1 MARGRSC
8 TSMSAAISSAQ
19 SHSPPS
25 RSISEGSGAP
35 TQNSRPRPSVTPIS
49 MSSELT
55 TPVRRVGMISLGCP
69 KNLVDAEIMLGQL
82 RQESE
87 SEITNDLDEA
97 DVVIVN
103 TCGFIDAA
111 KQESIDTILEVAER
125 KGRGVERLIV
135 SGCMVQKYRTDLQQ
149 AIPEIDAFVGLDH
162 LEKIPSAVT
171 GLADDDAAPVRRK
184 MSVRLYE
191 DLPRVLTQGT
201 AHAYLKVSEG
211 CSNPCTF
218 CAIPQMRGK
227 FRSRSIASLVRE
239 AQALQGQGVQEL
251 CLVAQ
256 DTTRYG
262 EDLGV
267 TLTQLVRA
275 LLDDTDFR
283 WIRFLYAYPGSL
295 DWSLFE
301 LMGREPRFA
310 SYCDIPLQHV
320 TANVLGRMRRPG
332 SPREY
337 RDMIAKMRD
346 LAPDIAIRTTFITG
360 HPGETPRDFG
370 ELHDFVEWAQ
380 FDNMGAFV
388 YSPEEFT
395 PASKMDDT
403 PTRKTAERRRDKL
416 MELQQQISGARNEAR
431 VGQTFEALVTGVCEE
446 TEHLLEGRIVGQA
459 PEIDG
464 LLLINDGI
472 ELLPKELPAFARVEI
487 TDAHPHDVVGSVV
500 A

>member
-1 MARGRSC
+1 M
-8 TSMSAAISSAQ
+8 TK
-19 SHSPPS
+19 
-25 RSISEGSGAP
+25 
-35 TQNSRPRPSVTPIS
+35 
-49 MSSELT
+49 
-55 TPVRRVGMISLGCP
+55 RVGMISLGCP

-82 RQESE
+82 REQSE
-87 SEITNDLDEA
+87 VAITNDLEQA

-111 KQESIDTILEVAER
+111 KQESIDTILEIAER
-125 KGRGVERLIV
+125 KGKGVERLIV
-135 SGCMVQKYRTDLQQ
+135 TGCMVQKYRSELQES
-149 AIPEIDAFVGLDH
+149 IPEIDVFVGLDH
-162 LEKIPSAVT
+162 LEAITQAVN
-171 GLADDDAAPVRRK
+171 GDVDAAPVKRK

-227 FRSRSIASLVRE
+227 FRSRPLESLVRE
-239 AQALQGQGVQEL
+239 AQSLQRQGVKEL

-262 EDLGV
+262 ADLGLQNG
-267 TLTQLVRA
+267 LTQLVQA
-275 LLDDTDFR
+275 LLDATDFP

-301 LMGREPRFA
+301 LMGREKRFV

-320 TANVLGRMRRPG
+320 SANVLAKMRRPG
-332 SPREY
+332 SPSEY
-337 RDMIAKMRD
+337 REIVTRMRD
-346 LAPDIAIRTTFITG
+346 LVPDISLRTTFITG

-370 ELHDFVEWAQ
+370 ELYDFVEWAQ
-380 FDNMGAFV
+380 FDQMGAFV

-395 PASKMDDT
+395 SAAKMDDV
-403 PTRKTAERRRDKL
+403 PTRKTAERRRAKL
-416 MELQQQISGARNEAR
+416 MELQQKIALARNEAKLGR
-431 VGQTFEALVTGVCEE
+431 TFEAIVTGPCEE
-446 TEHLLEGRIVGQA
+446 TEHLLEGRLVGQA

-464 LLLINDGI
+464 RLLINDGI
-472 ELLPKELPAFARVEI
+472 NLLPRDLPAFARVQI
-487 TDAHPHDVVGSVV
+487 NDAHPYDVVGAVV

>member
-1 MARGRSC
+1 M
-8 TSMSAAISSAQ
+8 TK
-19 SHSPPS
+19 
-25 RSISEGSGAP
+25 
-35 TQNSRPRPSVTPIS
+35 
-49 MSSELT
+49 
-55 TPVRRVGMISLGCP
+55 RVGMISLGCP

-82 RQESE
+82 REQSE
-87 SEITNDLDEA
+87 VAITNDLEEA

-125 KGRGVERLIV
+125 KGKGVERLIV
-135 SGCMVQKYRTDLQQ
+135 TGCMVQKYRSDLQQ
-149 AIPEIDAFVGLDH
+149 SIPEIDAFVGLDH
-162 LEKIPSAVT
+162 LEAIAQAVS
-171 GLADDDAAPVRRK
+171 GDVDAAPVKRK

-191 DLPRVLTQGT
+191 DLPRVLAQGT

-227 FRSRSIASLVRE
+227 FRSRSIESLVRE
-239 AQALQGQGVQEL
+239 AQSLQKQSVKEL

-262 EDLGV
+262 ADLGLDHG
-267 TLTQLVRA
+267 LTQLVQA
-275 LLDDTDFR
+275 LLDETDFQ

-301 LMGREPRFA
+301 LMGREKRFV

-320 TANVLGRMRRPG
+320 SANVLAKMRRPG
-332 SPREY
+332 SPEEY
-337 RDMIAKMRD
+337 RELVTRMRD
-346 LAPDIAIRTTFITG
+346 LAPDISLRTTFITG
-360 HPGETPRDFG
+360 HPGETPKDFG

-380 FDNMGAFV
+380 FDQMGAFV

-395 PASKMDDT
+395 PASKMDDI
-403 PTRKTAERRRDKL
+403 PSRKAAERRRAKL
-416 MELQQQISGARNEAR
+416 MELQQQISRSRNEAKL
-431 VGQTFEALVTGVCEE
+431 GLTFDAIVTGACEE
-446 TEHLLEGRIVGQA
+446 TEHLLEGRLIGQA

-464 LLLINDGI
+464 RLLINDGI
-472 ELLPKELPAFARVEI
+472 DLLPSELPAFARVEI
-487 TDAHPHDVVGSVV
+487 SDAHPYDLVGAVV

>member
-1 MARGRSC
+1 M
-8 TSMSAAISSAQ
+8 TK
-19 SHSPPS
+19 
-25 RSISEGSGAP
+25 
-35 TQNSRPRPSVTPIS
+35 
-49 MSSELT
+49 
-55 TPVRRVGMISLGCP
+55 RVGMISLGCP

-82 RQESE
+82 RDQSDIA
-87 SEITNDLDEA
+87 ITNDLGDA

-125 KGRGVERLIV
+125 KGKGVERLIV
-135 SGCMVQKYRTDLQQ
+135 TGCMVQKYRADLQQ

-162 LEKIPSAVT
+162 LEAITQAV
-171 GLADDDAAPVRRK
+171 GGDVDAAPVKRK

-191 DLPRVLTQGT
+191 DLPRVLAQGT

-227 FRSRSIASLVRE
+227 FRSRTIDSLVRE
-239 AQALQGQGVQEL
+239 AQSLQQQGVKEL

-262 EDLGV
+262 ADIGLQQG
-267 TLTQLVRA
+267 LTQLVQT
-275 LLDDTDFR
+275 LLNETDFQ

-295 DWSLFE
+295 DWTLFE
-301 LMGREPRFA
+301 LMGREKRFV

-320 TANVLGRMRRPG
+320 SANVLARMRRPG
-332 SPREY
+332 SPQEY
-337 RDMIAKMRD
+337 REMVTRMRE
-346 LAPDIAIRTTFITG
+346 LVPDISLRTTFITG
-360 HPGETPRDFG
+360 HPGETAKDFG
-370 ELHDFVEWAQ
+370 ELYDFVEWSK
-380 FDNMGAFV
+380 FDQMGAFV

-395 PASKMDDT
+395 PASKMGDT
-403 PTRKTAERRRDKL
+403 PTRKTAERRRAKL
-416 MELQQQISGARNEAR
+416 MELQQKISRECNEAKL
-431 VGQTFEALVTGVCEE
+431 GQTFAAIITGTCEE
-446 TEHLLEGRIVGQA
+446 TEHLLEGRLIGQA

-464 LLLINDGI
+464 RLLINDGI
-472 ELLPKELPAFARVEI
+472 DLLPRDLPAFARVTI
-487 TDAHPHDVVGSVV
+487 SDAHPYDVVGGVV

>member
-1 MARGRSC
+1 MK
-8 TSMSAAISSAQ
+8 
-19 SHSPPS
+19 
-25 RSISEGSGAP
+25 
-35 TQNSRPRPSVTPIS
+35 
-49 MSSELT
+49 
-55 TPVRRVGMISLGCP
+55 RVGMISLGCP

-82 RQESE
+82 RQQEE
-87 SEITNDLDEA
+87 VAITNDLGDA

-111 KQESIDTILEVAER
+111 KQESIDTILEIAER
-125 KGRGVERLIV
+125 KGKGVQRLIV
-135 SGCMVQKYRTDLQQ
+135 AGCMVQKYRSDLQES
-149 AIPEIDAFVGLDH
+149 IPEIDAFVGLDH
-162 LEKIPSAVT
+162 LEAITAAVT
-171 GLADDDAAPVRRK
+171 GDVDAAPVKRK
-184 MSVRLYE
+184 MSARLYE

-227 FRSRSIASLVRE
+227 FRSRTVASLVRE
-239 AQALQGQGVQEL
+239 AQQLQQQGVKEL

-262 EDLGV
+262 QDLGLEQG
-267 TLTQLVRA
+267 LTHLVKS
-275 LLDDTDFR
+275 LLADTDFE

-301 LMGREPRFA
+301 LMGREKRFV

-320 TANVLGRMRRPG
+320 SANVLQKMRRPG
-332 SPREY
+332 SPQDYREMVT
-337 RDMIAKMRD
+337 RMRELVPD
-346 LAPDIAIRTTFITG
+346 LSLRTTFITG
-360 HPGETPRDFG
+360 HPGEEAKDFG

-380 FDNMGAFV
+380 FDQMGAFV
-388 YSPEEFT
+388 YSAEEFT
-395 PASKMDDT
+395 PASKMEDL

-416 MELQQQISGARNEAR
+416 MELQQAISQSRNDAK
-431 VGQTFEALVTGVCEE
+431 VGRTFEAIITGACDE
-446 TEHLLEGRIVGQA
+446 TEHLLEGRLVGQA

-464 LLLINDGI
+464 RLLVNDGI
-472 ELLPKELPAFARVEI
+472 DLLPESLPAFARVAI
-487 TDAHPHDVVGSVV
+487 SDAHPYDVVGAVV

>member
-1 MARGRSC
+1 
-8 TSMSAAISSAQ
+8 
-19 SHSPPS
+19 
-25 RSISEGSGAP
+25 
-35 TQNSRPRPSVTPIS
+35 
-49 MSSELT
+49 MSSEAASA
-55 TPVRRVGMISLGCP
+55 VRRVGMISLGCP

-87 SEITNDLDEA
+87 VEITNDLDEA

-125 KGRGVERLIV
+125 KGRGLERLIV

-149 AIPEIDAFVGLDH
+149 SIPEIDAFVGLDH
-162 LEKIPSAVT
+162 LEKITSAVT
-171 GLADDDAAPVRRK
+171 GAPDDDMAPARRK

-227 FRSRSIASLVRE
+227 FRSRTVASLVRE
-239 AQALQGQGVQEL
+239 AQALEAQGVQEL

-267 TLTQLVRA
+267 PNGLTNLVRA
-275 LLDDTDFR
+275 LLDDTGFR

-301 LMGREPRFA
+301 LMGRERRFA

-320 TANVLGRMRRPG
+320 SASVLSRMRRPG
-332 SPREY
+332 SPAEY
-337 RDMIAKMRD
+337 RDMITRMRD
-346 LAPDIAIRTTFITG
+346 LAPDIALRTTFITG
-360 HPGETPRDFG
+360 HPGETPREFG
-370 ELHDFVEWAQ
+370 ELYDFVQWAQ

-388 YSPEEFT
+388 YSPEDHT
-395 PASKMDDT
+395 LAARMDDT
-403 PTRKTAERRRDKL
+403 PTRKTAERRREKL
-416 MELQQQISGARNEAR
+416 MELQQSIALARNEAR
-431 VGQTFEALVTGVCEE
+431 VGRTFEAIVTGACDE
-446 TEHLLEGRIVGQA
+446 TEHLLEGRVAGQA

-464 LLLINDGI
+464 RLLINDGI
-472 ELLPKELPAFARVEI
+472 ELLPKSLPAFARVEI
-487 TDAHPHDVVGSVV
+487 TDAHPYDLVGCVV

>member
-1 MARGRSC
+1 MTTA
-8 TSMSAAISSAQ
+8 
-19 SHSPPS
+19 
-25 RSISEGSGAP
+25 
-35 TQNSRPRPSVTPIS
+35 TQRK
-49 MSSELT
+49 
-55 TPVRRVGMISLGCP
+55 VGMISLGCP

-82 RQESE
+82 QAESDIT
-87 SEITNDLDEA
+87 ITNDLDEA

-111 KQESIDTILEVAER
+111 KQESIDTILEIAER
-125 KGRGVERLIV
+125 KGKGVERLIV
-135 SGCMVQKYRTDLQQ
+135 SGCMVQKYRADLQQ
-149 AIPEIDAFVGLDH
+149 AIPEIDAFVGLDA
-162 LEKIPSAVT
+162 LEKITDAVS
-171 GLADDDAAPVRRK
+171 GDVDAAPVKRK

-191 DLPRVLTQGT
+191 DLPRVLAQGT

-239 AQALQGQGVQEL
+239 AQALEAQGVKEL

-267 TLTQLVRA
+267 ANGLTQLVRA
-275 LLDDTDFR
+275 LLDDTGFR

-320 TANVLGRMRRPG
+320 TANVLSRMRRPG
-332 SPREY
+332 SPAEY

-346 LAPDIAIRTTFITG
+346 LAPDIALRTTFITG

-370 ELHDFVEWAQ
+370 ELYEFTEWAQ
-380 FDNMGAFV
+380 FDQMGAFV
-388 YSPEEFT
+388 YSAEDSTIAARMPDA
-395 PASKMDDT
+395 PS
-403 PTRKTAERRRDKL
+403 RKTAERRREKL
-416 MELQQQISGARNEAR
+416 MQLQQEISRSRNEAKL
-431 VGQTFEALVTGVCEE
+431 GQTFDALVTGVCTE
-446 TEHLLEGRIVGQA
+446 TEHLLEGRLIGQA

-464 LLLINDGI
+464 RLLINDGI
-472 ELLPKELPAFARVEI
+472 DLLPADLPAFARVSI
-487 TDAHPHDVVGSVV
+487 TDAHPYDLVGAVVG
-500 A
+500 

>member
-1 MARGRSC
+1 M
-8 TSMSAAISSAQ
+8 TEVQ
-19 SHSPPS
+19 LQKP
-25 RSISEGSGAP
+25 
-35 TQNSRPRPSVTPIS
+35 
-49 MSSELT
+49 L
-55 TPVRRVGMISLGCP
+55 RRVGMISLGCP

-82 RQESE
+82 REESDV
-87 SEITNDLDEA
+87 EITNDLESA

-111 KQESIDTILEVAER
+111 KQESIDTILEIAER

-135 SGCMVQKYRTDLQQ
+135 SGCMVQKYRADLQQ
-149 AIPEIDAFVGLDH
+149 SIPEIDAFVGLDH
-162 LEKIPSAVT
+162 LERITSAVH
-171 GLADDDAAPVRRK
+171 GANDDEMAPVRRK
-184 MSVRLYE
+184 MSQRLYE

-227 FRSRSIASLVRE
+227 FRSRTIASLVRE
-239 AQALQGQGVQEL
+239 AQSLEAAGVKEL
-251 CLVAQ
+251 CLIAQ

-267 TLTQLVRA
+267 DHGLTQLVRT
-275 LLDDTDFR
+275 LLDDTSFQ

-320 TANVLGRMRRPG
+320 TSNVLGRMRRPG
-332 SPREY
+332 SPTEY
-337 RDMIAKMRD
+337 REMLTRMRD
-346 LAPDIAIRTTFITG
+346 LVPDLTLRTTFITG
-360 HPGETPRDFG
+360 HPGETARDFG
-370 ELHDFVEWAQ
+370 ELYDFVEWAR

-388 YSPEEFT
+388 YSPEDHT
-395 PASKMDDT
+395 IAARMDDT
-403 PTRKTAERRRDKL
+403 PTRKTAERRREKL
-416 MELQQQISGARNEAR
+416 MQLQQSIARERNEAK
-431 VGQTFEALVTGVCEE
+431 VGRTFDAIVTGVCAE
-446 TEHLLEGRIVGQA
+446 TEHLLEGRLVGQA

-464 LLLINDGI
+464 RLLINDGI
-472 ELLPKELPAFARVEI
+472 DLLPQDLPAFARVEI
-487 TDAHPHDVVGSVV
+487 TDAHPYDVVGCVIG
-500 A
+500 